1 MSRIVF
7 IMDIEEGHL
16 LPSFGLAD
24 AFRKEGHHV
33 LYLSVEDNRE
43 MVRQQGFDFQP
54 VFIQTYPPGFREKY
68 KRREYPDMPEWDH
81 LEELTAAPFETL
93 IQSLQA
99 DLFVISS
106 FLKFDMLLMYYRFN
120 IRPAIFTPF
129 LRGPGHRLSD
139 DCMADLMRMP
149 VEVSGLLIDYLVRHK
164 VKVSTMKQLV
174 APINEWKELVACPE
188 ALEFPF
194 TEKYPNVF
202 YLGTSLRRKDLDEQQ
217 DPVLSDILQKKGN
230 RPLIF
235 ASLGSQIVSYGP
247 AYQRFFSK
255 IITVMQDPALADTF
269 LVLCIGPD
277 LQVSDMDTPGE
288 NVMIVNW
295 ISQIGLLQ
303 HAALVLTHGGIGTL
317 KECMYYGVP
326 VIVFPIARDQPDNA
340 RRMVHHGLGETA
352 DILDVPVAA
361 LKKMIPDILAN
372 ESIRTN
378 VNAMK
383 ALLRKQEEE
392 NIARRVIQA
401 LLPTDMM
408 ISNIDRTIIQL

>member
-24 AFRKEGHHV
+24 AFRKDGHHV

-43 MVRQQGFDFQP
+43 MVQQQGFDFQP
-54 VFIQTYPPGFREKY
+54 VFGHTYPPGFREKY
-68 KRREYPDMPEWDH
+68 KRRNQPDMPEWDH
-81 LEELTAAPFETL
+81 LKELTAEPFETL

-99 DLFVISS
+99 DLFVISA
-106 FLKFDMLLMYYRFN
+106 FLKFDMLLLYYRFN
-120 IRPAIFTPF
+120 IRPVIFTPF

-174 APINEWKELVACPE
+174 APINDWKELVACPE
-188 ALEFPF
+188 ALEFPS
-194 TEKYPNVF
+194 TEKYSNVF
-202 YLGTSLRRKDLDEQQ
+202 YLGASLRRKDHEGLP
-217 DPVLSDILQKKGN
+217 DPVLAEILKRKGD
-230 RPLIF
+230 RKLIF
-235 ASLGSQIVSYGP
+235 ASLGSQIVSYGA

-255 IITVMQDPALADTF
+255 IITAMQDMADTF

-277 LQVSDMDTPGE
+277 LLISDMDSPGE

-303 HAALVLTHGGIGTL
+303 HTALALTHGGIGTL

-326 VIVFPIARDQPDNA
+326 VIVLPIARDQPDNA
-340 RRMVHHGLGETA
+340 RRMVQHGLGETA
-352 DILDVPVAA
+352 DILEVPVAT
-361 LKKMIPDILAN
+361 LKTMIPDVLTN
-372 ESIRTN
+372 DSIRTK
-378 VNAMK
+378 VNTMK
-383 ALLRKQEEE
+383 ALLRRQEEE
-392 NIARRVIQA
+392 DIAG
-401 LLPTDMM
+401 
-408 ISNIDRTIIQL
+408 QLVRELWPANAIVNDFKH